1 MPTSKEYTMPEVTK
15 PSITYGKGLPTSTTV
30 GAFYKDLLTDIMY
43 QKVKSGDW
51 EVKPVHPQYK
61 MYMQ

>member
-1 MPTSKEYTMPEVTK
+1 MPEVTK

-43 QKVKSGDW
+43 QKVKSGAW

-61 MYMQ
+61 MYMR

>member
-1 MPTSKEYTMPEVTK
+1 MLISKECIMTEVTK
-15 PSITYGKGLPTSTTV
+15 PSITYGKGLPISTTV
-30 GAFYKDLLTDIMY
+30 GDFYKDLLTDTMY

-61 MYMQ
+61 MYMR